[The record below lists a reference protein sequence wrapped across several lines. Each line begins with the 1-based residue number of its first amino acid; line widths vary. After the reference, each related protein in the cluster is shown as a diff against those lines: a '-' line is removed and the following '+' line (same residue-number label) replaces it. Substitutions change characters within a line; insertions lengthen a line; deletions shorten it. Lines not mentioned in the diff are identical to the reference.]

1 MQVSTGRFDIS
12 REALFADAHRFGF
25 GSTEEASGY
34 LASLLTRIEHA
45 YAQVAH
51 WLDPHSEQMLRLRLQ
66 HNLTRLRTS

>member
-34 LASLLTRIEHA
+34 LASLLPRVEYA